1 MQGRFSVGSE
11 VPAGLGGKAPPQQS
25 VLEVGALGREQPKLE
40 AVIFLPWGHPQ
51 RGSPRDLL
59 GNAHR
64 PLSAPLPGPPLPGAR
79 IMVFNISAPL
89 CGPSVNEAVLA
100 GPHTRGGGAGGGL
113 LASLLTPTPRHSSR
127 WHCGQE
133 GKLRHS

>member
-64 PLSAPLPGPPLPGAR
+64 PLSGAFAWPTPARCQNYGFQYLSPPLRPE
-79 IMVFNISAPL
+79 
-89 CGPSVNEAVLA
+89 C
-100 GPHTRGGGAGGGL
+100 
-113 LASLLTPTPRHSSR
+113 
-127 WHCGQE
+127 
-133 GKLRHS
+133 